1 MKCGVCQRDLSRD
14 EAVYRV
20 RTGYGSG
27 VSIIVACSQCAKK
40 WDREWYPAKL
50 CCNCQRPTFV
60 DHHRNG
66 LRFFVCGSHCRW
78 AVEYARR
85 HQRPD
90 ARACAVC
97 VQEFTPQRNNGLYCS
112 PGCKNRAYR
121 ARTRPRCSHA
131 RAPER
136 YSGLAHKSTAC
147 ANAAQGH
154 VCRVL
159 DPAAYQW
166 SPYGALR

>member
-121 ARTRPRCSHA
+121 ARTQAKMQQTTQEHLSVAPPAWLTKVLPGCQRGAGTCMQGARP
-131 RAPER
+131 
-136 YSGLAHKSTAC
+136 SGVPMEPL
-147 ANAAQGH
+147 
-154 VCRVL
+154 
-159 DPAAYQW
+159 
-166 SPYGALR
+166 

>member
-60 DHHRNG
+60 DHHRWVSPSG
-66 LRFFVCGSHCRW
+66 RPASLFSHYVF
-78 AVEYARR
+78 A
-85 HQRPD
+85 
-90 ARACAVC
+90 
-97 VQEFTPQRNNGLYCS
+97 
-112 PGCKNRAYR
+112 
-121 ARTRPRCSHA
+121 
-131 RAPER
+131 
-136 YSGLAHKSTAC
+136 
-147 ANAAQGH
+147 
-154 VCRVL
+154 
-159 DPAAYQW
+159 
-166 SPYGALR
+166 